1 MVRLTKEV
9 FMRKYLFLIILFGIY
24 NCDDKSSDSEYDTIH
39 EFELHPNN
47 RVSSLL
53 MNSNEYDEWINNDG
67 FSNSS
72 LRTSLVQDIY
82 QRFDDDYDFI
92 IFLLNE
98 PSIPSNLSYYGRLI
112 GVSND
117 VEGIGIGSYDYT
129 SEYGSSG
136 KLKALIQ
143 MTGLEYLKY
152 GPALHELAHQWANF
166 ALPTHSVNAT
176 GTDLTSFLFGSHWG
190 FTGGNTKGQLG
201 GFEQSTLVD
210 NGQNNYSVGEFGTF
224 ANGGNGVPYNDL
236 ELYLM
241 GMLPISDVA
250 DFDMFT
256 DITSLD
262 IVSSTFNFSA
272 ESRTTYTP
280 QSLEELLGQRE
291 PSFEESQKDFKILAV
306 VITDNPLNEEEW
318 TRVDATVE
326 WFSNPGDDGTYLYN
340 FWEATRGVGTVTI
353 QNN

>member
-1 MVRLTKEV
+1 MK
-9 FMRKYLFLIILFGIY
+9 KYLLLISLIGIY
-24 NCDDKSSDSEYDTIH
+24 SCEDKSSESAYDTIH
-39 EFELHPNN
+39 EFELHSNN

-53 MNSNEYDEWINNDG
+53 MSANEYDEWVNNDG
-67 FSNSS
+67 FSNTS
-72 LRTSLVQDIY
+72 LRTGLVQDIY

-98 PSIPSNLSYYGRLI
+98 PSIPENLSYYGRLI
-112 GVSND
+112 GVSNSIK
-117 VEGIGIGSYDYT
+117 GIGLSSYDFS

-136 KLKALIQ
+136 KLKAIIQ

-166 ALPTHSVNAT
+166 ALPTHSVSST
-176 GTDLTSFLFGSHWG
+176 GTNLTSFLFGSHWG

-201 GFEQSTLVD
+201 GFEQSSLVD
-210 NGQNNYSVGEFGTF
+210 IGQNSYSVGEFGTF

-241 GMLPISDVA
+241 GMIPVSEVA

-256 DITSLD
+256 NITALD

-272 ESRTTYTP
+272 EDRTTFTP
-280 QSLEELLGQRE
+280 ESLEELLGQRE
-291 PSFEESQKDFKILAV
+291 PTFEDSQKDFKILAV
-306 VITDNPLNEEEW
+306 VLSDNSLSEEEW
-318 TRVDATVE
+318 TKVDATVE

-340 FWEATRGVGTVTI
+340 FWEATRGNGTVTI

>member
-1 MVRLTKEV
+1 MK
-9 FMRKYLFLIILFGIY
+9 KYLLLISLLGIY
-24 NCDDKSSDSEYDTIH
+24 SCENESSDNNYDTIH
-39 EFELHPNN
+39 EFELHSNN

-53 MNSNEYDEWINNDG
+53 MSESEYNEWVNNDG
-67 FSNSS
+67 FSNTS
-72 LRTSLVQDIY
+72 LRTGLVQDIY

-92 IFLLNE
+92 ILLLNE
-98 PSIPSNLSYYGRLI
+98 PSIPENLSYYGRLI
-112 GVSND
+112 GVSNSI
-117 VEGIGIGSYDYT
+117 EGIGLNSYNFS

-166 ALPTHSVNAT
+166 ALPTHSVSST
-176 GTDLTSFLFGSHWG
+176 GTNLTSFLFGSHWG

-201 GFEQSTLVD
+201 GFEQSSLVD
-210 NGQNNYSVGEFGTF
+210 NGQNSYSVGEFGTF

-241 GMLPISDVA
+241 GMLPISEVG

-256 DITSLD
+256 NITALD
-262 IVSSTFNFSA
+262 IVSSTFSFSA
-272 ESRTTYTP
+272 EDRTTFTP
-280 QSLEELLGQRE
+280 ESLEELLGQRE
-291 PSFEESQKDFKILAV
+291 PSFEDSQKDFKVLAIV
-306 VITDNPLNEEEW
+306 LTDNPLSEEEW
-318 TRVDATVE
+318 TKVDATVE

-340 FWEATRGVGTVTI
+340 FWEATRGIGTVTI

>member
-1 MVRLTKEV
+1 MK
-9 FMRKYLFLIILFGIY
+9 KYLLLISLLGIY
-24 NCDDKSSDSEYDTIH
+24 SCENESSDNNYDTIH
-39 EFELHPNN
+39 EFELHSNN

-53 MNSNEYDEWINNDG
+53 MSASEYNEWVNNDG
-67 FSNSS
+67 FSNTS
-72 LRTSLVQDIY
+72 LRTGLVQDIY

-92 IFLLNE
+92 ILLLNE
-98 PSIPSNLSYYGRLI
+98 PSIPENLSYYGRLI
-112 GVSND
+112 GVSNSI
-117 VEGIGIGSYDYT
+117 EGIGLNSYNFS

-166 ALPTHSVNAT
+166 ALPTHSVSST
-176 GTDLTSFLFGSHWG
+176 GTNLTSFLFGSHWG

-201 GFEQSTLVD
+201 GFEQSSLVD
-210 NGQNNYSVGEFGTF
+210 NGQNSYSVGEFGTF

-241 GMLPISDVA
+241 GMLPISEVG
-250 DFDMFT
+250 DFDM
-256 DITSLD
+256 ITNITALD
-262 IVSSTFNFSA
+262 IVSSTFSFSA
-272 ESRTTYTP
+272 EDRTTFTP
-280 QSLEELLGQRE
+280 ESLEELLGQRE
-291 PSFEESQKDFKILAV
+291 PSFEDSQKDFKVLAIV
-306 VITDNPLNEEEW
+306 LTDNPLSEEEW
-318 TRVDATVE
+318 TKVDATVE

-340 FWEATRGVGTVTI
+340 FWEATRGIGTVTI

>member
-1 MVRLTKEV
+1 MK
-9 FMRKYLFLIILFGIY
+9 KYLLLISLFGIY
-24 NCDDKSSDSEYDTIH
+24 SCEDKSSDSGYNTKY
-39 EFELHPNN
+39 EFELHSNN

-53 MNSNEYDEWINNDG
+53 MSANEYSEWVSNDG
-67 FSNSS
+67 FSDSG
-72 LRTSLVQDIY
+72 LRTDLVQDIY

-98 PSIPSNLSYYGRLI
+98 PSIPENLSYYGRLI
-112 GVSND
+112 GVSNSI
-117 VEGIGIGSYDYT
+117 EGIGLNSYNFS

-166 ALPTHSVNAT
+166 ALPTHSVSST
-176 GTDLTSFLFGSHWG
+176 GTNLTSFLFGSHWG

-201 GFEQSTLVD
+201 GFEQSSLVD
-210 NGQNNYSVGEFGTF
+210 NGQNSYSVGEFGTF

-241 GMLPISDVA
+241 GMLPISEVG

-256 DITSLD
+256 NITALD
-262 IVSSTFNFSA
+262 IVSSTFSFSA
-272 ESRTTYTP
+272 EDRTTFTP
-280 QSLEELLGQRE
+280 ESLEELLGQRE
-291 PSFEESQKDFKILAV
+291 PSFEDSQKDFKVLAIV
-306 VITDNPLNEEEW
+306 LTDNPLSEEEW
-318 TRVDATVE
+318 TKVDATVE

-340 FWEATRGVGTVTI
+340 FWEATRGIGTVTI

>member
-1 MVRLTKEV
+1 MK
-9 FMRKYLFLIILFGIY
+9 KYLLLISLFGIY
-24 NCDDKSSDSEYDTIH
+24 SCEDKSSESGYETIH

-53 MNSNEYDEWINNDG
+53 MSPNEYNEWVNNDG
-67 FSNSS
+67 FSNNS
-72 LRTSLVQDIY
+72 LRTDLVQDIY
-82 QRFDDDYDFI
+82 QRFNDDYDFI
-92 IFLLNE
+92 ILLLNE
-98 PSIPSNLSYYGRLI
+98 PSIPENLSYYGRLI
-112 GVSND
+112 GVSNS
-117 VEGIGIGSYDYT
+117 VEGIGLSSYDFS

-166 ALPTHSVNAT
+166 ALPTHSVSST
-176 GTDLTSFLFGSHWG
+176 GSDLTSFLFGSHWG

-201 GFEQSTLVD
+201 GFEQSSLVD
-210 NGQNNYSVGEFGTF
+210 NGQNSYSVGEFGTF

-241 GMLPISDVA
+241 GMLPISEVA
-250 DFDMFT
+250 DFDMFAN
-256 DITSLD
+256 ITALD

-272 ESRTTYTP
+272 EDRTTFTP
-280 QSLEELLGQRE
+280 ESLEELLGQRE
-291 PSFEESQKDFKILAV
+291 PSFEDSQKDFKILAIV
-306 VITDNPLNEEEW
+306 LTDNSLSEEEW
-318 TRVDATVE
+318 TKVDATVE
-326 WFSNPGDDGTYLYN
+326 WFSNPGDDESYLYN
-340 FWEATRGVGTVTI
+340 FWEATRGIGTVTI

>member
-1 MVRLTKEV
+1 MK
-9 FMRKYLFLIILFGIY
+9 KYLLLISLFGIY
-24 NCDDKSSDSEYDTIH
+24 SCEDKSSDPGYNTKY
-39 EFELHPNN
+39 EFELHSNN

-53 MNSNEYDEWINNDG
+53 MGRNEYDEWVDNDG
-67 FSNSS
+67 FSDIG
-72 LRTSLVQDIY
+72 LRTGLVQDIY

-92 IFLLNE
+92 ILLLNE
-98 PSIPSNLSYYGRLI
+98 PSIPENLSYYGRLI
-112 GVSND
+112 GVSNSI
-117 VEGIGIGSYDYT
+117 EGIGLSSYDFS

-166 ALPTHSVNAT
+166 ALPTHSVSST
-176 GTDLTSFLFGSHWG
+176 GTNLTSFLFGSHWG

-201 GFEQSTLVD
+201 GFEQSSLVD
-210 NGQNNYSVGEFGTF
+210 NGQNSYTVDEFGTF

-241 GMLPISDVA
+241 GMIPVSEVA
-250 DFDMFT
+250 NFDMFSN
-256 DITSLD
+256 ITALD
-262 IVSSTFNFSA
+262 IASSTFNFNA
-272 ESRTTYTP
+272 ENRTTFTP
-280 QSLEELLGQRE
+280 ESLIELLGQRE
-291 PSFEESQKDFKILAV
+291 PSFEDSQKDFKILAV
-306 VITDNPLNEEEW
+306 VLTDHSLSEEEW
-318 TRVDATVE
+318 TKVDATVE

-340 FWEATRGVGTVTI
+340 FWEATRGNGTVTI

>member
-1 MVRLTKEV
+1 MK
-9 FMRKYLFLIILFGIY
+9 KYLLLISFLGIY
-24 NCDDKSSDSEYDTIH
+24 SCENESSGSSYDTIH
-39 EFELHPNN
+39 EFELHSNN

-53 MNSNEYDEWINNDG
+53 MTINEYDEWVNNDG
-67 FSNSS
+67 FSNTG
-72 LRTSLVQDIY
+72 LRTDLVQDIY

-92 IFLLNE
+92 ILLLNE
-98 PSIPSNLSYYGRLI
+98 PSIPENLSYYGRLI
-112 GVSND
+112 GVSNSI
-117 VEGIGIGSYDYT
+117 EGIGLSLYDFST
-129 SEYGSSG
+129 EYGSSG

-166 ALPTHSVNAT
+166 ALPTHSVSSV

-201 GFEQSTLVD
+201 GFEQSSLVD
-210 NGQNNYSVGEFGTF
+210 NGQNSYSVGEFGTF

-241 GMLPISDVA
+241 GMLPISEVA
-250 DFDMFT
+250 DFDMFAN
-256 DITSLD
+256 ITALD

-272 ESRTTYTP
+272 EDRTTFTP
-280 QSLEELLGQRE
+280 ESLEELLGQRE
-291 PSFEESQKDFKILAV
+291 PSFEDSQKDFKILAV
-306 VITDNPLNEEEW
+306 VLTDHPLSEEEW
-318 TRVDATVE
+318 TKVDDTVE
-326 WFSNPGDDGTYLYN
+326 WFSNPSDDGTYLYN
-340 FWEATRGVGTVTI
+340 FWEATRGIGTVTI

>member
-1 MVRLTKEV
+1 MK
-9 FMRKYLFLIILFGIY
+9 KYLLLIFILGIY
-24 NCDDKSSDSEYDTIH
+24 SCENESSDPDYDTIH
-39 EFELHPNN
+39 EFELHSNN

-53 MNSNEYDEWINNDG
+53 MTINEYDEWVNNDG
-67 FSNSS
+67 FSNTG
-72 LRTSLVQDIY
+72 LRTDLVQDIY

-92 IFLLNE
+92 ILLLNE
-98 PSIPSNLSYYGRLI
+98 PSIPENLSYYGRLI
-112 GVSND
+112 GISNSID
-117 VEGIGIGSYDYT
+117 GIGLSPYDFS

-166 ALPTHSVNAT
+166 ALPTHSVSST

-201 GFEQSTLVD
+201 GFEQSSLVD
-210 NGQNNYSVGEFGTF
+210 NGQNSYSVGEFGTF

-241 GMLPISDVA
+241 GMLPISEVA
-250 DFDMFT
+250 DFDMFAN
-256 DITSLD
+256 ITALD
-262 IVSSTFNFSA
+262 IVSSTFHFSA
-272 ESRTTYTP
+272 EDRTTFTP
-280 QSLEELLGQRE
+280 EYLEELLGQRE
-291 PSFEESQKDFKILAV
+291 PSFEDSQKDFKILAIV
-306 VITDNPLNEEEW
+306 LTDHPLSEEEW
-318 TRVDATVE
+318 TKVDDTVE
-326 WFSNPGDDGTYLYN
+326 WFSNPSDDGTYLYN
-340 FWEATRGVGTVTI
+340 FWEATRGIGTVTI

>member
-1 MVRLTKEV
+1 MK
-9 FMRKYLFLIILFGIY
+9 KYLLLISLLGIY
-24 NCDDKSSDSEYDTIH
+24 SCENESSDNNYDTIH
-39 EFELHPNN
+39 EFELHSNN

-53 MNSNEYDEWINNDG
+53 MSASEYNEWVNNDG
-67 FSNSS
+67 FSNTS
-72 LRTSLVQDIY
+72 LRTGLVQDIY

-92 IFLLNE
+92 ILLLNE
-98 PSIPSNLSYYGRLI
+98 PSIPENLSYYGRLI
-112 GVSND
+112 GVSNSI
-117 VEGIGIGSYDYT
+117 EGIGLNSYNFS

-166 ALPTHSVNAT
+166 ALPTHSVSST
-176 GTDLTSFLFGSHWG
+176 GTNLTSFLFGSHWG

-201 GFEQSTLVD
+201 GFEQSSLVD
-210 NGQNNYSVGEFGTF
+210 NGQNSYSVGEFGTF
-224 ANGGNGVPYNDL
+224 ANGGNGVPSNDL

-241 GMLPISDVA
+241 GMLPISEVG

-256 DITSLD
+256 NITALD
-262 IVSSTFNFSA
+262 IVSSTFSFSA
-272 ESRTTYTP
+272 EDRTTFTP
-280 QSLEELLGQRE
+280 ESLEELLGQRE
-291 PSFEESQKDFKILAV
+291 PSFEDSQKDFKVLAIV
-306 VITDNPLNEEEW
+306 LTDNPLSEEEW
-318 TRVDATVE
+318 TKVDATVE

-340 FWEATRGVGTVTI
+340 FWEATRGIGTVTI

>member
-1 MVRLTKEV
+1 MKN
-9 FMRKYLFLIILFGIY
+9 YLLLISLFGIY
-24 NCDDKSSDSEYDTIH
+24 SCEDKSLDSGYNTKY
-39 EFELHPNN
+39 EFELHSNN

-53 MNSNEYDEWINNDG
+53 MSKNEYDEWVNNDG
-67 FSNSS
+67 FSNDG
-72 LRTSLVQDIY
+72 LRSGLVQDLY
-82 QRFDDDYDFI
+82 KRFDDDYDFI
-92 IFLLNE
+92 ILLLNE
-98 PSIPSNLSYYGRLI
+98 PSIPENLTYYGRLI
-112 GVSND
+112 GVSNSI
-117 VEGIGIGSYDYT
+117 EGIGLSSYDFS

-166 ALPTHSVNAT
+166 ALPTHSVSST
-176 GTDLTSFLFGSHWG
+176 GTNLTSFLFGSHWG

-201 GFEQSTLVD
+201 GFEQSSLVD
-210 NGQNNYSVGEFGTF
+210 NGQNSYTVDEFGTF

-241 GMLPISDVA
+241 GMIPASEIA
-250 DFDMFT
+250 NFDMFSN
-256 DITSLD
+256 ITALD

-272 ESRTTYTP
+272 ENRTTFTP
-280 QSLEELLGQRE
+280 ESLIELLGQRE
-291 PSFEESQKDFKILAV
+291 PSFEDSQKDFKILAIV
-306 VITDNPLNEEEW
+306 LTDHPLSEEEW
-318 TRVDATVE
+318 TKVDATVE

-340 FWEATRGVGTVTI
+340 FWEATRGNGTVTI

>member
-1 MVRLTKEV
+1 MK
-9 FMRKYLFLIILFGIY
+9 KYLLFISFLGIY
-24 NCDDKSSDSEYDTIH
+24 SCENESSDSSYDTIH
-39 EFELHPNN
+39 EFELHSNN

-53 MNSNEYDEWINNDG
+53 MTINEYDEWVNNDG
-67 FSNSS
+67 FSNTG
-72 LRTSLVQDIY
+72 LRTDLVQDIY

-92 IFLLNE
+92 ILLLNE
-98 PSIPSNLSYYGRLI
+98 PSIPENLSYYGRLI
-112 GVSND
+112 GVSNSI
-117 VEGIGIGSYDYT
+117 EGIGLSLYDFST
-129 SEYGSSG
+129 EYGSSG

-166 ALPTHSVNAT
+166 ALPTHSVSSV

-201 GFEQSTLVD
+201 GFEQSSLVD
-210 NGQNNYSVGEFGTF
+210 NGQNSYSVGEFGTF

-241 GMLPISDVA
+241 GMLPISEVA
-250 DFDMFT
+250 DFDMFAN
-256 DITSLD
+256 ITALD

-272 ESRTTYTP
+272 EDRTTFTP
-280 QSLEELLGQRE
+280 ESLEELLGQRE
-291 PSFEESQKDFKILAV
+291 PSFEDSQKDFKILAV
-306 VITDNPLNEEEW
+306 VLTDHPLSEEEW
-318 TRVDATVE
+318 TKVDDTVE
-326 WFSNPGDDGTYLYN
+326 WFSNPSDDGTYLYN
-340 FWEATRGVGTVTI
+340 FWEATRGIGTVTI

>member
-1 MVRLTKEV
+1 MK
-9 FMRKYLFLIILFGIY
+9 KYLLFISFLGIY
-24 NCDDKSSDSEYDTIH
+24 SCENESSDSSYDTIH
-39 EFELHPNN
+39 EFELHSNN

-53 MNSNEYDEWINNDG
+53 MTINEYDEWVNNDG
-67 FSNSS
+67 FSNTG
-72 LRTSLVQDIY
+72 LRTDLVQDIY

-92 IFLLNE
+92 ILLLNE
-98 PSIPSNLSYYGRLI
+98 PSIPENLSYYGRLI
-112 GVSND
+112 GVSNSIK
-117 VEGIGIGSYDYT
+117 GIGLSSYDFS

-166 ALPTHSVNAT
+166 ALPTHSVSST

-201 GFEQSTLVD
+201 GFEQSSLVD
-210 NGQNNYSVGEFGTF
+210 NGQNSYSVGEFGTF

-241 GMLPISDVA
+241 GMLPISEVA
-250 DFDMFT
+250 DFDMFAN
-256 DITSLD
+256 ITALD

-272 ESRTTYTP
+272 EDRTTFTP
-280 QSLEELLGQRE
+280 ESLEELLGQRE
-291 PSFEESQKDFKILAV
+291 PSFEDSQKDFKILAIV
-306 VITDNPLNEEEW
+306 LTDHPLSEEEW
-318 TRVDATVE
+318 TKVDATVE
-326 WFSNPGDDGTYLYN
+326 WFSNPGDDESYLYN
-340 FWEATRGVGTVTI
+340 FWEATRGIGTVTI

>member
-1 MVRLTKEV
+1 MK
-9 FMRKYLFLIILFGIY
+9 KYLLIIPLLGIY
-24 NCDDKSSDSEYDTIH
+24 SCENESSDNNYDTIH
-39 EFELHPNN
+39 EFELHSNN

-53 MNSNEYDEWINNDG
+53 MSASEYDEWVNNDG
-67 FSNSS
+67 FSNTS
-72 LRTSLVQDIY
+72 LRTGLVQDIY

-92 IFLLNE
+92 ILLLNE
-98 PSIPSNLSYYGRLI
+98 PSIPENLSYYGRLI
-112 GVSND
+112 GVSNSIG
-117 VEGIGIGSYDYT
+117 GIGLNSYNFS

-166 ALPTHSVNAT
+166 ALPTHSVSST
-176 GTDLTSFLFGSHWG
+176 GTNLTSFLFGSHWG

-201 GFEQSTLVD
+201 GFEQSSLVD
-210 NGQNNYSVGEFGTF
+210 NGQNSYSVGEFGTF

-241 GMLPISDVA
+241 GMLPISEVG

-256 DITSLD
+256 NITALD

-272 ESRTTYTP
+272 EDRTTFTP
-280 QSLEELLGQRE
+280 ESLEELLGQRE
-291 PSFEESQKDFKILAV
+291 PSFEDSQKDFKVLAIV
-306 VITDNPLNEEEW
+306 LTDNPLSEEEW
-318 TRVDATVE
+318 TKVDATVE

-340 FWEATRGVGTVTI
+340 FWEATRGIGTVTI

>member
-1 MVRLTKEV
+1 MK
-9 FMRKYLFLIILFGIY
+9 KYLLLIFLLGIY
-24 NCDDKSSDSEYDTIH
+24 SCENESSDNSYDTIH
-39 EFELHPNN
+39 EFELHSNN

-53 MNSNEYDEWINNDG
+53 MSASEYDEWVNNDG
-67 FSNSS
+67 FSNTS
-72 LRTSLVQDIY
+72 LRTGLVQDIY

-92 IFLLNE
+92 ILLLNE
-98 PSIPSNLSYYGRLI
+98 PSIPENLSYYGRLI
-112 GVSND
+112 GVSNSIG
-117 VEGIGIGSYDYT
+117 GIGLNSYNFS

-166 ALPTHSVNAT
+166 ALPTHSVSST
-176 GTDLTSFLFGSHWG
+176 GTNLTSFLFGSHWG

-201 GFEQSTLVD
+201 GFEQRRLVD
-210 NGQNNYSVGEFGTF
+210 NGLNSYSVGEFGTF

-241 GMLPISDVA
+241 GMLPISEVGN
-250 DFDMFT
+250 FDMFT
-256 DITSLD
+256 NITALD
-262 IVSSTFNFSA
+262 IVSSTFSFSA
-272 ESRTTYTP
+272 EDRTTFTP
-280 QSLEELLGQRE
+280 ESLEELLGQRE
-291 PSFEESQKDFKILAV
+291 PSFEDSQKDFKVLAIV
-306 VITDNPLNEEEW
+306 LTDNPLSEEEW
-318 TRVDATVE
+318 TKVDATVE

-340 FWEATRGVGTVTI
+340 FWEATRGIGTVTI

>member
-1 MVRLTKEV
+1 MK
-9 FMRKYLFLIILFGIY
+9 KYLLLISLLGIY
-24 NCDDKSSDSEYDTIH
+24 SCENESSDNSYDTIH
-39 EFELHPNN
+39 EFELHSNN

-53 MNSNEYDEWINNDG
+53 MSASEYDEWVNNDG
-67 FSNSS
+67 FSNTS
-72 LRTSLVQDIY
+72 LRTGLVQDIY

-92 IFLLNE
+92 ILLLNE
-98 PSIPSNLSYYGRLI
+98 PSIPENLSYYGRLI
-112 GVSND
+112 GVSNSI
-117 VEGIGIGSYDYT
+117 EGIGLNSYNYS

-166 ALPTHSVNAT
+166 ALPTHSVSST
-176 GTDLTSFLFGSHWG
+176 GTNLTSFLFGSHWG

-201 GFEQSTLVD
+201 GFEQSSLVD
-210 NGQNNYSVGEFGTF
+210 NGQNSYSVGEFGTF

-241 GMLPISDVA
+241 GMLPISEVE

-256 DITSLD
+256 NITALD
-262 IVSSTFNFSA
+262 IVSSTFSFSA
-272 ESRTTYTP
+272 EDRTTFTP
-280 QSLEELLGQRE
+280 ESLEELLGQRE
-291 PSFEESQKDFKILAV
+291 PSFEDSQKDFKVLAIV
-306 VITDNPLNEEEW
+306 LTDNPLSEEEW
-318 TRVDATVE
+318 TKVDATVE
-326 WFSNPGDDGTYLYN
+326 WFSNPGEDGTYLYN
-340 FWEATRGVGTVTI
+340 FWEATRGIGTVTI

>member
-1 MVRLTKEV
+1 MK
-9 FMRKYLFLIILFGIY
+9 KYLLLVSILGIY
-24 NCDDKSSDSEYDTIH
+24 SCENESSDSVYDTIH
-39 EFELHPNN
+39 EFELHSNN

-53 MNSNEYDEWINNDG
+53 MSTNEYDEWVNNDG
-67 FSNSS
+67 FSNTV
-72 LRTSLVQDIY
+72 LRTDLVQDIY

-92 IFLLNE
+92 ILLLNE
-98 PSIPSNLSYYGRLI
+98 PSIPENLSYYGRLI
-112 GVSND
+112 GVSNSI
-117 VEGIGIGSYDYT
+117 EGIGLSSYDFS

-166 ALPTHSVNAT
+166 ALPTHSVSST

-201 GFEQSTLVD
+201 GFEQSSLVD
-210 NGQNNYSVGEFGTF
+210 NGQNSYSVGEFGTF

-241 GMLPISDVA
+241 GMLPISEVA
-250 DFDMFT
+250 DFDMFAN
-256 DITSLD
+256 ITALE
-262 IVSSTFNFSA
+262 IVTSTFHFIA
-272 ESRTTYTP
+272 EDRTTFTP
-280 QSLEELLGQRE
+280 ESLKELLGQRE
-291 PSFEESQKDFKILAV
+291 PSFEDSQKDFKILAIV
-306 VITDNPLNEEEW
+306 LTDHPLSEEEW
-318 TRVDATVE
+318 TKVDATVE

-340 FWEATRGVGTVTI
+340 FWEATRGIGTLTI

>member
-1 MVRLTKEV
+1 MK
-9 FMRKYLFLIILFGIY
+9 KYLLLISLLGIY
-24 NCDDKSSDSEYDTIH
+24 SCENESLDSGYDTIH
-39 EFELHPNN
+39 DFELHSNN

-53 MNSNEYDEWINNDG
+53 MSANEYDEWVNNDG
-67 FSNSS
+67 FSNTD
-72 LRTSLVQDIY
+72 LRTDLVQDIY

-92 IFLLNE
+92 ILLLNE
-98 PSIPSNLSYYGRLI
+98 PSIPENLSYYGRLI
-112 GVSND
+112 GVSNSI
-117 VEGIGIGSYDYT
+117 EGIGLSSYDFS

-166 ALPTHSVNAT
+166 ALSHSVSST
-176 GTDLTSFLFGSHWG
+176 GTNLTSFLFGSHWG

-201 GFEQSTLVD
+201 GFEQSSLVD
-210 NGQNNYSVGEFGTF
+210 NGQNSYSVGEFGTF

-241 GMLPISDVA
+241 GMLPISEVA
-250 DFDMFT
+250 DFDMFAN
-256 DITSLD
+256 ITALD

-272 ESRTTYTP
+272 EDRTTFTP
-280 QSLEELLGQRE
+280 ESLEELLGQRE
-291 PSFEESQKDFKILAV
+291 PSFEDSQKDFKILAIV
-306 VITDNPLNEEEW
+306 LTDHPLSEEEW
-318 TRVDATVE
+318 TKVDATVE

-340 FWEATRGVGTVTI
+340 FWEATRGIGTVTI

>member
-1 MVRLTKEV
+1 MK
-9 FMRKYLFLIILFGIY
+9 KYLLLISILGIY
-24 NCDDKSSDSEYDTIH
+24 NCENESSDSTYDTIH
-39 EFELHPNN
+39 DFELHSNN

-53 MNSNEYDEWINNDG
+53 MGASEYDDWVNNDG
-67 FSNSS
+67 FSNTS
-72 LRTSLVQDIY
+72 LRTGLVQDIY

-92 IFLLNE
+92 ILLLNE
-98 PSIPSNLSYYGRLI
+98 PSIPENLSYYGRLI
-112 GVSND
+112 GVSNSI
-117 VEGIGIGSYDYT
+117 EGIGLSSYDFS

-166 ALPTHSVNAT
+166 ALPTHSVSST
-176 GTDLTSFLFGSHWG
+176 GTNLSSFLFGSHWG

-201 GFEQSTLVD
+201 GFEQSSLVD
-210 NGQNNYSVGEFGTF
+210 NGQNSYSVGEFGTF

-241 GMLPISDVA
+241 GMLPISEVA
-250 DFDMFT
+250 DFDMFAN
-256 DITSLD
+256 ITALD

-272 ESRTTYTP
+272 EDRTTFTSE
-280 QSLEELLGQRE
+280 SLEELLGQRE
-291 PSFEESQKDFKILAV
+291 PSFEDSQKDFKILAIV
-306 VITDNPLNEEEW
+306 LTDHPLSEEEW
-318 TRVDATVE
+318 TKVDATVE

-340 FWEATRGVGTVTI
+340 FWEATRGIGTVTV

>member
-1 MVRLTKEV
+1 MK
-9 FMRKYLFLIILFGIY
+9 KYLLLISLLGIY
-24 NCDDKSSDSEYDTIH
+24 SCENEHSGSAYNTIH
-39 EFELHPNN
+39 EFELHSNN

-53 MNSNEYDEWINNDG
+53 MSTNEYDEWVNNDG
-67 FSNSS
+67 FSDSG
-72 LRTSLVQDIY
+72 LRTDLVQDIY

-92 IFLLNE
+92 ILLLNE
-98 PSIPSNLSYYGRLI
+98 PSIPENLSYYGRLI
-112 GVSND
+112 GVSNSI
-117 VEGIGIGSYDYT
+117 EGIGLGSYDFS

-166 ALPTHSVNAT
+166 ALPTHSVSST
-176 GTDLTSFLFGSHWG
+176 GTNLTSFLFGSHWG

-201 GFEQSTLVD
+201 GFEQNSLVD
-210 NGQNNYSVGEFGTF
+210 NGQNRYSVDEFGTF

-241 GMLPISDVA
+241 GMLPISEVA
-250 DFDMFT
+250 DFDMFAN
-256 DITSLD
+256 ITALD

-272 ESRTTYTP
+272 EDRTTFTP
-280 QSLEELLGQRE
+280 ESLEELLGQRE
-291 PSFEESQKDFKILAV
+291 PSFENSQKDFKILAIV
-306 VITDNPLNEEEW
+306 LTDHPLSEEEW
-318 TRVDATVE
+318 TKVDATVE

-340 FWEATRGVGTVTI
+340 FWEATRGIGTITI